1 MTDHRF
7 PHPADLI
14 AHVQRSHG
22 TPVGPPP
29 DQYDAPAP
37 TPAEPWS
44 TLRAD
49 APTGMP
55 PPDNPA
61 PKPDNPTPRPSE
73 PVVDPVR
80 FPLALPPG
88 TSMADY
94 VVFEEP
100 ANAFFMGYNVDLTP
114 GETNDLKQVLAG
126 AVVRTL
132 DEQKMRVREA
142 VPNKKRR

>member
-44 TLRAD
+44 LR
-49 APTGMP
+49 
-55 PPDNPA
+55 
-61 PKPDNPTPRPSE
+61 PRPLPPGPVSEPQAPPVSPASE